1 MKLKAFELYQNGYRL
16 FLTTIKAKDLA
27 DEKRVKTDEFDA
39 DRKNEKGYQRKPTVS
54 RVNQFGKY
62 VSGKGVVGDGGTA

>member
-39 DRKNEKGYQRKPTVS
+39 DRKTKKGIN
-54 RVNQFGKY
+54 VNQLFLELTNLGNMFLVLY
-62 VSGKGVVGDGGTA
+62 QLP